1 MKEGILL
8 INKPAGKTSFFLV
21 NVLRRITKIKK
32 IGHAGTLDP
41 FATGVMIMLIGKN
54 YTRLQPTFLN
64 SDKEYTATLKFGE
77 ETDTGDLEGATTH
90 TSETIP
96 TLEQIETVL
105 KTFQGELLQVP
116 PMYSAK
122 KVGGKKLY
130 ELARQG
136 KTIER
141 EPKKIRITT
150 TLLSYEYPHLKIHV
164 AASKGTYI
172 RQLAVDIGKALNCF
186 AHLTELQRTK
196 SGNFSLQNCLDLDQ
210 IQNPDFQYENHLY
223 TCKSPEAS
231 QHLTTANLK

>member
-8 INKPAGKTSFFLV
+8 INKPAGITSFFLV

-64 SDKEYTATLKFGE
+64 SDKEYTATLKLGA
-77 ETDTGDLEGATTH
+77 ETDTGDLEGTTTH

-105 KTFQGELLQVP
+105 KTFQGELLQTP

-141 EPKKIRITT
+141 EAKKIRITT
-150 TLLSYEYPHLKIHV
+150 TFVSYDYPHLKIHV

-231 QHLTTANLK
+231 QHLTKTHLK

>member
-8 INKPAGKTSFFLV
+8 VNKPTGKTSFYLV
-21 NVLRRITKIKK
+21 NLLRRITKIKK

-64 SDKEYTATLKFGE
+64 SDKEYTATLKFGA
-77 ETDTGDLEGATTH
+77 ETDTGDLDGTITN
-90 TSETIP
+90 TSYAVP
-96 TLEQIETVL
+96 TLKEIQTTL
-105 KTFQGELLQVP
+105 SSFQGELLQTP

-141 EPKKIRITT
+141 ESKKIRITT
-150 TLLSYEYPHLKIHV
+150 TFLSYNYPHLKLRF

-172 RQLAVDIGKALNCF
+172 RQLAVDIAKTLNCF

-196 SGNFSLQNCLDLDQ
+196 SGNFSLESCLNFDR
-210 IQNPDFQYENHLY
+210 IQKPDFQYENHLH